1 MNLHASETTENEIV
15 YVPLISILGA
25 TYRHSLSKVQ
35 IAAINA
41 PDQLCGIAQRV
52 GYTGSR
58 DSDFAIY
65 RLKVRSRNNR
75 STITLP
81 GFYII
86 KDNMFID
93 FERWSKSQETQ

>member
-1 MNLHASETTENEIV
+1 MNFHVSQTTENQNA
-15 YVPLISILGA
+15 YVPLITILDA
-25 TYRHSLSKVQ
+25 TYRHSLSKLQ
-35 IAAINA
+35 IAAMDA

-58 DSDFAIY
+58 DSDLAMY
-65 RLKVRSRNNR
+65 RLKVRNRNSR

-86 KDNMFID
+86 KDSMFID
-93 FERWSKSQETQ
+93 YERWSKSQEMQ